1 MSPPIDRSF
10 TGSSPDPRTSA
21 CPDLAPTRKPGTLPR
36 AIVVDAPRGRRSSPC
51 PRHPV
56 FRIVGPVR

>member
-1 MSPPIDRSF
+1 V
-10 TGSSPDPRTSA
+10 TAAGPDSCTPA
-21 CPDLAPTRKPGTLPR
+21 CPDPAPTRKPGTLLR